1 MNTKRQD
8 ITPAFQREI
17 NRVFLNMSL
26 AGWVAFA
33 QDTQMP
39 IGEAIDRWKQ
49 RTGDTRAKSTLF
61 EIVNGL
67 VRAIPKT

>member
-1 MNTKRQD
+1 MNTKRQGVA
-8 ITPAFQREI
+8 PAFQREI

-67 VRAIPKT
+67 VRAIPKI